1 MRRSSAIWIIAHPP
15 CPLDVLQQT
24 GALHFRNSWCALAI
38 VGVMTGAGGC
48 AATPPASDPPPT
60 WQSCRPM
67 LSSGSSLRKATPT
80 PGEPVRG
87 GRDTHASGCTSGD
100 GQNWNQGVLWR
111 GRCEV
116 EGGTIPKNGKVTG
129 SGVTG
134 DSGWVSGSYTV
145 VDASGATIDSGSY
158 LSVHRRND
166 GEWPYIRDIWN
177 SDRPA
182 AAPAPAAPDKK

>member
-1 MRRSSAIWIIAHPP
+1 MPP
-15 CPLDVLQQT
+15 GAPAVT
-24 GALHFRNSWCALAI
+24 GK
-38 VGVMTGAGGC
+38 TGIKAFFGEDAAKSKAAGI
-48 AATPPASDPPPT
+48 S
-60 WQSCRPM
+60 
-67 LSSGSSLRKATPT
+67 
-80 PGEPVRG
+80 
-87 GRDTHASGCTSGD
+87 
-100 GQNWNQGVLWR
+100 
-111 GRCEV
+111 
-116 EGGTIPKNGKVTG
+116 IKNGKVTG

-182 AAPAPAAPDKK
+182 AAPAPVAPDKK